1 MAVCINKNSVEYQ
14 TLLKMS
20 GLSEFKFN
28 AFTSTFVDKFG
39 RYPELDEIPGADS
52 RPYLNNSLSVK
63 TIDDTSF
70 VKNDKIFSQ
79 TGTTDVK
86 EANIRINNTYRDL
99 EVKLTPSSEVSTIQV
114 RKRPN
119 KWDNVYEGGII
130 IDDSTSSSRNVGV
143 FNSILEKLA
152 NLYGINFVSI
162 TNGELSSEQWKGV
175 VDDAKT
181 TNAFVY
187 NGNIYINI
195 DNSSIDAPL
204 HEMLHLFLGSVRY
217 SDPQLYFSMVEA
229 MNELPNKALLARNY
243 KDRTDSD
250 INEELLVSEFSKYI
264 TGQDS
269 IISKLP
275 VNVLHKTFYNMGRV
289 LDSILFGEQSIATMD
304 TKSLFNSSLVKL
316 SEYLGSA
323 LTNNQYSGTFNVK
336 SAEVH
341 RVLANVKSDLMKNKD
356 LKEFCG

>member
-1 MAVCINKNSVEYQ
+1 MAVCLNKNSVEYQ

-250 INEELLVSEFSKYI
+250 INEELLVSEFSKYV

-289 LDSILFGEQSIATMD
+289 LDSILFGEQSIDTMD

>member
-1 MAVCINKNSVEYQ
+1 MAVCLNKNSVEYQ

-63 TIDDTSF
+63 MIDDTSF

-143 FNSILEKLA
+143 FNSILEKLV

-187 NGNIYINI
+187 NGDIYINI

-250 INEELLVSEFSKYI
+250 INEELLVSEFSKYV

>member
-1 MAVCINKNSVEYQ
+1 MAVCLNKNSVEYQ

-152 NLYGINFVSI
+152 NLCGINFVSI

-217 SDPQLYFSMVEA
+217 SDPQLYSSMVEA

-341 RVLANVKSDLMKNKD
+341 RVLANVKSDLVRDKD

>member
-1 MAVCINKNSVEYQ
+1 
-14 TLLKMS
+14 MS

-187 NGNIYINI
+187 NGDIYINI

-243 KDRTDSD
+243 RDRTDSD

>member
-1 MAVCINKNSVEYQ
+1 MAVCLNKNSVEYQ

-52 RPYLNNSLSVK
+52 RPYLNSSLSVK

-152 NLYGINFVSI
+152 NLYGINFISI

-187 NGNIYINI
+187 NGDIYINI

-217 SDPQLYFSMVEA
+217 SDPQLYFSMVGA

>member
-1 MAVCINKNSVEYQ
+1 MAVCLNKNSVEYQ

-341 RVLANVKSDLMKNKD
+341 RVLANVKSDLMKNKN
-356 LKEFCG
+356 LKKFCG